1 MSRTTFFK
9 TYDKSYMDE
18 SSVFE
23 TINIILLTFMLA
35 QFREM
40 FRVPERQMLVT
51 GDAAKLMASKSGSI
65 RKVEIRVSPVVYN
78 TFIFDEIQTE
88 EQRSKEIHPNITLIC
103 DSRINVLDPNV
114 SVMNNIF
121 FENPQP

>member
-23 TINIILLTFMLA
+23 TINVKLLTFMLA

-65 RKVEIRVSPVVYN
+65 RKIEIRVSPVVYN
-78 TFIFDEIQTE
+78 TFIFEEIQTE
-88 EQRSKEIHPNITLIC
+88 EQRSKEIHPNIILIC

>member
-23 TINIILLTFMLA
+23 TINVKLLTFMLA

-65 RKVEIRVSPVVYN
+65 RKIEIRVSPVVYN
-78 TFIFDEIQTE
+78 TFIFEEIQTE
-88 EQRSKEIHPNITLIC
+88 EQRSKEIHPNIILIC

-114 SVMNNIF
+114 SVKNNIF